1 MMKTIEQQI
10 ALMSLHWSR
19 FALKAHSDTWAVW
32 RGPLAGI
39 EKTYEI
45 EIFYSLPPKGPWA
58 GEPVFPDVRVV
69 WPKLKP
75 NFEAAEEA
83 PLPHVY
89 LNRDY
94 LPWSPLC
101 LFDPAQDE
109 WTSDDYLALTI
120 VPWTAD
126 WLACYEAWRVTGR
139 WEGGGRH
146 GRRPSLASLR
156 RCA

>member
-1 MMKTIEQQI
+1 MMKTIDQQI
-10 ALMSLHWSR
+10 TLMSLHWGR
-19 FALKAHSDTWAVW
+19 FAIDSRWRTGAVW

-45 EIFYSLPPKGPWA
+45 EIAYSLPPQGPWR
-58 GEPVFPDVRVV
+58 GEPVFPIVRVM
-69 WPKLKP
+69 WPELKP

-89 LNRDY
+89 LCRDY
-94 LPWSPLC
+94 LPQSPLC

-109 WTSDDYLALTI
+109 WTPEDYLALTT

-146 GRRPSLASLR
+146 GRRPSLASAR